1 MSVNFRTALKY
12 WFWLIVGIALI
23 SMQVY
28 KYWNN
33 TLEYTVGEGIVLFI
47 GMMFMI
53 KPTMIPDY
61 ILKIIGKNK

>member
-1 MSVNFRTALKY
+1 MSQNLKTALKY
-12 WFWLIVGIALI
+12 WFWLAIGILLI

-28 KYWNN
+28 KYWIN
-33 TLEYTVGEGIVLFI
+33 TLQYNIGEGIVLFV

-61 ILKIIGKNK
+61 ILKIIGKK